1 MITLSIIVAMA
12 NNRAIGKDNEL
23 LWHLPEDLK
32 YFKRMTMGKPI
43 VMGRKTFESI
53 GRPLPGRLNVVI
65 TRQKDWQHD
74 GVKVVHTI
82 DDALKLAEAQSII
95 DGVDEM
101 MVIGGAEIYKTALP
115 KADQLYIT
123 KVDAEIEGDA
133 FFPEVDES
141 IWEEVSKETF
151 SAKDSELKT
160 NPYDYA
166 FCRYERRADES

>member
-12 NNRAIGKDNEL
+12 NNRAIGKDNQL
-23 LWHLPEDLK
+23 LWHLPEDLQ

-53 GRPLPGRLNVVI
+53 GRPLPGRLNIVI
-65 TRQKDWQHD
+65 TRQTDWQHE
-74 GVKVVHTI
+74 GVKVVHAI

-115 KADQLYIT
+115 VADKLYVT
-123 KVDAEIEGDA
+123 RVDTEIDGDA
-133 FFPEVDES
+133 FFPVIDS
-141 IWEEVSKETF
+141 AIWQETAREDF
-151 SAKDSELKT
+151 LATDSALTT

-166 FCRYERRADES
+166 FCVLEKK